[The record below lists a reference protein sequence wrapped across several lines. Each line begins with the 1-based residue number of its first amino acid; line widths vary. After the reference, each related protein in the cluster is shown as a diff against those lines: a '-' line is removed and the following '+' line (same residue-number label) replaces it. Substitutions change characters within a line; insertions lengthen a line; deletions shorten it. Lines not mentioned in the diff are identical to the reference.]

1 MTEVIAR
8 SLQICETMIPEPNLW
23 ADLRERDRSLE
34 EVEYPPHHLEAANN
48 TRTLTLPRNHNSAST
63 ARDPFLKEELELEPG
78 GGPGSSHGGPH
89 SGQCY
94 QLWIFHDPPHSVE
107 M

>member
-89 SGQCY
+89 SGQCC
-94 QLWIFHDPPHSVE
+94 QLWIFHGHWHS
-107 M
+107 